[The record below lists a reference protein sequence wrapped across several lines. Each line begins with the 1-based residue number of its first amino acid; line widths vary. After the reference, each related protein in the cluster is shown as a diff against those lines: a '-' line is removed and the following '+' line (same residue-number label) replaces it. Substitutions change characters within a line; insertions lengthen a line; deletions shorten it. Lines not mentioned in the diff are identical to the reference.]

1 MPGPLGLEGLMRKE
15 TRRHFS
21 NVIGFLRL
29 FLRRFNKDQGECD
42 LTKTLVCM
50 VSM

>member
-1 MPGPLGLEGLMRKE
+1 MPGPPVGDGLRLIGPEGLMRKE

-29 FLRRFNKDQGECD
+29 FLRRFNKD
-42 LTKTLVCM
+42 
-50 VSM
+50 